1 MDSSK
6 DRVKGPTI
14 FFLSIFMLYLIAK
27 VVDYLFLST
36 YKLDVS
42 HNVLAVILGIIMIIP
57 TIIFMIYFIK
67 NKIQAKLWLHISAGI
82 YLLSN
87 LISLI
92 QVTLFPSGNQVGT
105 GGTKIGPLP
114 VQIFYILL
122 VVFYWF
128 MLHSY
133 FKKFEQKYQ

>member
-1 MDSSK
+1 MDATH

-27 VVDYLFLST
+27 VVDYLFFST

-42 HNVLAVILGIIMIIP
+42 HNVLAVILGIVMIVP

-67 NKIQAKLWLHISAGI
+67 NKIQAKLWLHLSVGM

-87 LISLI
+87 IISLI
-92 QVTLFPSGNQVGT
+92 QVALFPSGNQVVT

-114 VQIFYILL
+114 IQIFYILL

-128 MLHSY
+128 MLNSH
-133 FKKFEQKYQ
+133 FKKFEHKYQ